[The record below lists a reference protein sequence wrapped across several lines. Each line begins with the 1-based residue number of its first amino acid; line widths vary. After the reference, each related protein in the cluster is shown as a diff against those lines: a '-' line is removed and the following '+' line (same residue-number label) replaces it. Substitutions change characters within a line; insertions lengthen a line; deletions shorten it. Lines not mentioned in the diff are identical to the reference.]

1 MSCRPMR
8 SIVCLMILSMLCA
21 LMTGCSKQETAPY
34 AVGDK
39 LTFGHYEQDCDPDDG
54 PEPIEWTVAA
64 VDGSRVLL
72 ISEKILDARPYHD
85 DLAPQK
91 TAWDACTLRQ
101 WLNGEFL
108 ASAFSAEEQAS
119 IPEVDVD
126 NAGREKSIGD
136 VGSYMVTQGSP
147 NTRDR
152 VFLPSYQE
160 MIRYMSVRN
169 PEDRAG
175 TCTPYATA
183 RFGTNYDVGW
193 WLRGPVSDEDYA
205 MMPFVFM
212 AGQYSMSEGVS
223 TGWKRVNKR
232 CGLRPALWLETNAK
246 KQTAPTVDMPAQ
258 APEDA
263 SIPADTAV
271 GDLVR
276 FGHFEQDNVD
286 FDGAEPIEWLVLERD
301 GDRAL
306 LMSRYLLHS
315 MPYFDGTGPV
325 QWETCDARA
334 WLNGDFFHTAF
345 NDEERARI
353 EETEVDNSSV
363 QEAENFPGMDAPPT
377 RDRVF
382 LLSYAQIVK
391 YGMGEIEPLYTARSR
406 AIQQSTSVERW
417 TRSSQ
422 GNAFTISVMSMV
434 GFELSRGPADHNA
447 YLQPALWVKLG
458 E

>member
-1 MSCRPMR
+1 
-8 SIVCLMILSMLCA
+8 
-21 LMTGCSKQETAPY
+21 
-34 AVGDK
+34 
-39 LTFGHYEQDCDPDDG
+39 
-54 PEPIEWTVAA
+54 
-64 VDGSRVLL
+64 
-72 ISEKILDARPYHD
+72 
-85 DLAPQK
+85 
-91 TAWDACTLRQ
+91 
-101 WLNGEFL
+101 
-108 ASAFSAEEQAS
+108 
-119 IPEVDVD
+119 
-126 NAGREKSIGD
+126 
-136 VGSYMVTQGSP
+136 
-147 NTRDR
+147 
-152 VFLPSYQE
+152 
-160 MIRYMSVRN
+160 
-169 PEDRAG
+169 
-175 TCTPYATA
+175 
-183 RFGTNYDVGW
+183 
-193 WLRGPVSDEDYA
+193 
-205 MMPFVFM
+205 
-212 AGQYSMSEGVS
+212 
-223 TGWKRVNKR
+223 
-232 CGLRPALWLETNAK
+232 
-246 KQTAPTVDMPAQ
+246 MPAQ

-434 GFELSRGPADHNA
+434 GFELSQGPADHNA